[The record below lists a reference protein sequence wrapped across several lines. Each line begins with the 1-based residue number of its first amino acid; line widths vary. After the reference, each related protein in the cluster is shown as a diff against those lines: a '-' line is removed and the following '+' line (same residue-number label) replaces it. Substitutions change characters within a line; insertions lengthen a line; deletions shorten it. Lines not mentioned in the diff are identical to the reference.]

1 MSGCSTFEN
10 AFFLLID
17 GKLYIL
23 KKLTEDHRGKSKIR
37 R

>member
-1 MSGCSTFEN
+1 MLECSTFEN

-17 GKLYIL
+17 GKLHIL
-23 KKLTEDHRGKSKIR
+23 KKLTGDHGGKSKIR